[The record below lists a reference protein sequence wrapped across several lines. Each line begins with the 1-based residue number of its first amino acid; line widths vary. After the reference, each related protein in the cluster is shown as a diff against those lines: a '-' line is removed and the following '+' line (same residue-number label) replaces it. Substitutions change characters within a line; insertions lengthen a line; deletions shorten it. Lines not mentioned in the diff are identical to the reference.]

1 MTERRKAYTRF
12 DTVIQIQTS
21 LPVGL
26 ASPSTWTGLGSYL
39 VKLMPVVELYLILL
53 LPIVWYVTPNLIDMI
68 EKRNYLETEI
78 NLLTLVEDK
87 NLRKLWAGLA
97 SSLSIISLSMIIY
110 SEE

>member
-1 MTERRKAYTRF
+1 M
-12 DTVIQIQTS
+12 
-21 LPVGL
+21 
-26 ASPSTWTGLGSYL
+26 